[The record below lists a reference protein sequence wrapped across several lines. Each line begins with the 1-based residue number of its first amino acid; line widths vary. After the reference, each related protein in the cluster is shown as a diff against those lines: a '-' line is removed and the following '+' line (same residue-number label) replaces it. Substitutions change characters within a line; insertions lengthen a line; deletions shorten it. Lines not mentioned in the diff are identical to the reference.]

1 MTVIVGT
8 AFVIAGIAAGVRW
21 GILDSRAAANQHIPM
36 WRTIEGYRRPRRGIL
51 WQVVGALLAAIGAFL
66 LLMEWDFAVIF
77 LMLLPQLAA
86 LCVAA
91 WHNRSVA
98 NRKLTQ

>member
-1 MTVIVGT
+1 MTIIVGI
-8 AFVIAGIAAGVRW
+8 AFVVAGIAAGVRW
-21 GILDSRAAANQHIPM
+21 GIHDSRAAKNQHIPL
-36 WRTIEGYRRPRRGIL
+36 WRTVEGYRRPRRGIL

-66 LLMEWDFAVIF
+66 LILEWDFAVIF

-91 WHNRSVA
+91 WHNHSVA
-98 NRKLTQ
+98 TRKLAP